1 MEQEK
6 KVLQTVL
13 WEKRVGRGIFSVT
26 FTSKTRP
33 PFNPATSGDLKKVH
47 PQTVQNLQEFFWL
60 LAFLVRMLMQGTGFV
75 GRLCSKHDLSR
86 PQSSETL

>member
-6 KVLQTVL
+6 KVVQTVGEEGWKMHIL
-13 WEKRVGRGIFSVT
+13 FYVT

-33 PFNPATSGDLKKVH
+33 PFNSATSGGLKKAH
-47 PQTVQNLQEFFWL
+47 PCRVQILQEFSWL

-86 PQSSETL
+86 P